1 MIIVSRSFE
10 IGPIPLFL
18 AHMGFL
24 MMVVAMGVLIYYLLV
39 NTSGSGRIEKIITGV
54 SIGLFD
60 MVSVLARLVL
70 ILVVDMQGILGFVQD
85 SRHCD
90 CVG

>member
-24 MMVVAMGVLIYYLLV
+24 MMVVTMGVLIYCLLV
-39 NTSGSGRIEKIITGV
+39 NNT
-54 SIGLFD
+54 L
-60 MVSVLARLVL
+60 LALV
-70 ILVVDMQGILGFVQD
+70 G
-85 SRHCD
+85 
-90 CVG
+90 